1 MNFTGVRKA
10 NPGGQKSKVG
20 GQKNKGPEFFSWI
33 VGLKFGA
40 VPPAW
45 WKREKTPLP
54 RPATATGAT
63 ATRGSDSFPDSFSQP
78 SSVRWVRSVRRRRP
92 GDRQSVFV
100 DAVDAVPTTCS
111 TQLVEMR

>member
-1 MNFTGVRKA
+1 M
-10 NPGGQKSKVG
+10 
-20 GQKNKGPEFFSWI
+20 
-33 VGLKFGA
+33 GLKFGA

-63 ATRGSDSFPDSFSQP
+63 ATQGSDSFPDSFSQP